1 MPLNFI
7 KLDIPDVVLIEPKSF
22 TDERGYFAEIY
33 KFSDFKKFGID
44 RQFVQ
49 VNHSRSKKNVLRGLH
64 YQLNPMAQ
72 GKFIRAVV
80 GEIFDVV
87 VDIRKGSPWSGKWVS
102 IILSSENKKMLYVPE
117 GFAHGFIVLSDTAE
131 VIYYCTNEYA
141 PEYERGVI
149 WNDSEL
155 KIDWPEKTPI
165 LSEKD
170 SQLPI
175 FKEVENNFIYHEG

>member
-1 MPLNFI
+1 MPLDFI

-64 YQLNPMAQ
+64 YQINPMAQ

-80 GEIFDVV
+80 GEIFDVI
-87 VDIRKGSPWSGKWVS
+87 VDIRDGSPWSGK
-102 IILSSENKKMLYVPE
+102 
-117 GFAHGFIVLSDTAE
+117 
-131 VIYYCTNEYA
+131 
-141 PEYERGVI
+141 
-149 WNDSEL
+149 
-155 KIDWPEKTPI
+155 
-165 LSEKD
+165 
-170 SQLPI
+170 
-175 FKEVENNFIYHEG
+175 